1 MDTISLLTLASTLV
15 AALFGVLIAI
25 LGWMGNKMY
34 DKLNEM
40 ANSMRM
46 IEKDL
51 HGQIS
56 SLDRRVTRLE
66 DHTGIDDEHHK
77 R

>member
-1 MDTISLLTLASTLV
+1 MDTLSVLTLASTLV
-15 AALFGVLIAI
+15 ATLFGLLIAI

-34 DKLNEM
+34 EKIAEM
-40 ANSMRM
+40 ASSMRQ

-56 SLDRRVTRLE
+56 NLDRRVTRLE
-66 DHTGIDDEHHK
+66 DHTGIQ
-77 R
+77 

>member
-1 MDTISLLTLASTLV
+1 MDTISVLTLASTLV
-15 AALFGVLIAI
+15 ATLFGLLTVI

-34 DKLNEM
+34 EKIAEM
-40 ANSMRM
+40 AGSMRQ

-56 SLDRRVTRLE
+56 NLDRRVTRLE
-66 DHTGIDDEHHK
+66 DHTGIQ
-77 R
+77 

>member
-1 MDTISLLTLASTLV
+1 METVSLLTLAASLV
-15 AALFGVLIAI
+15 AALFGILIAI

-34 DKLNEM
+34 EKLTEM
-40 ANSMRM
+40 AKSMQL

-56 SLDRRVTRLE
+56 MLDRRVTRIE
-66 DHTGIDDEHHK
+66 DHINIDQ
-77 R
+77 